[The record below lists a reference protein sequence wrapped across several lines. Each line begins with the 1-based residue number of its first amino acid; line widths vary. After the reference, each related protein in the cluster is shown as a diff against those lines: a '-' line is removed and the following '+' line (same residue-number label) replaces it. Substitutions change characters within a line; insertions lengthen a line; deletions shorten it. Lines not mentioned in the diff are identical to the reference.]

1 MNDKFLKQILST
13 LDCDAFSKYVFE
25 LWKLENSSEANNYI
39 EIEPL
44 PKIGEGVLEQYF
56 YQDDFAG
63 YHLIIP
69 FYLPLELFQAPEDVG
84 VANPELLSGLKRY
97 KRIMKQRIDEWKF
110 WINGNYTLPYFK
122 FVTNFSG
129 LEEEV
134 YFNLLIPKFQELLNR
149 LKIDALV
156 AVGSCDSFVKM
167 NPTSAAKAFE
177 NFLGT
182 YQSELSISL
191 QDGRFKID
199 GSMSEKYLTCGVL
212 KQSKNPCES
221 LLITKSNCQIIHEFE
236 SLLNEKTPERN
247 LENFIKNHYKEIF
260 GNQYDRVESQLWLK
274 FPDLDIGNDNRRI
287 DIFLRN
293 SIERD
298 WEIFELKKC
307 KKKIARTE
315 RGIPIFVAEVI
326 AAIQQLRNYQDILLQ
341 NTVREHFRNEGIE
354 YFYPEMRL
362 VIGRKPNISVNQWR
376 RLKSSHENNIK
387 ILTYDSLLEEM
398 SSRFQIHK
406 NLGME

>member
-1 MNDKFLKQILST
+1 MNEKFLKQILST
-13 LDCDAFSKYVFE
+13 LDCDAFSKYIFE

-39 EIEPL
+39 EIESL
-44 PKIGEGVLEQYF
+44 PKIGKGVLEQYF
-56 YQDDFAG
+56 YKNDFAG

-69 FYLPLELFQAPEDVG
+69 FYLPLELFQAPDDIG
-84 VANPELLSGLKRY
+84 VASPELLSGLKKY
-97 KRIMKQRIDEWKF
+97 KRAMKRRIDEWQF
-110 WINGNYTLPYFK
+110 WTHGNYILPYFK

-129 LEEEV
+129 LDEEV

-167 NPTSAAKAFE
+167 NPSSAVKAFE
-177 NFLGT
+177 DFLER

-199 GSMSEKYLTCGVL
+199 KSMPEKYITCGVL
-212 KQSKNPCES
+212 RQSKNPCES
-221 LLITKSNCQIIHEFE
+221 LLITESNSQIIHEFE
-236 SLLNEKTPERN
+236 SLLNERTPEKD

-274 FPDLDIGNDNRRI
+274 FPDLDIGNENRRI

-315 RGIPIFVAEVI
+315 RGVPIFVAEVI

-341 NTVREHFRNEGIE
+341 NTAREHFRKEGIE
-354 YFYPEMRL
+354 YFCPEMRL
-362 VIGRKPNISVNQWR
+362 VIGRKPDISVNQWR
-376 RLKSSHENNIK
+376 RLKSSYESNIK

-398 SSRFQIHK
+398 SSRLRVYKDLEI
-406 NLGME
+406 E